1 MNCVSLDQLRISL
14 DNLFVMISPTVNVA
28 DCPVESIPPL
38 VLRKSSFILKVHPIQ
53 GLETFYGLQI
63 NRMARKDTFNQ
74 RGRVRFDRVWMDVV
88 YTRQNIFQVI

>member
-1 MNCVSLDQLRISL
+1 
-14 DNLFVMISPTVNVA
+14 MIPPTVNVA

-74 RGRVRFDRVWMDVV
+74 RGRVKFDRVWMDVV
-88 YTRQNIFQVI
+88 YTRQYFPNNLKSSRQLSPVHFVF

>member
-1 MNCVSLDQLRISL
+1 MNCVSLDQLHISL
-14 DNLFVMISPTVNVA
+14 DNLFVMIPPTVNVA

-74 RGRVRFDRVWMDVV
+74 RGVSNLTGFGWTLFIQDK
-88 YTRQNIFQVI
+88 IFSK